1 MDICFYCTLDK
12 MQISIA
18 KSVTIFSILK
28 NICLTLRDQTDFIF
42 HEVNSND
49 TVLSVAYRAMAYI

>member
-1 MDICFYCTLDK
+1 MDICFYCTPDK
-12 MQISIA
+12 IQISIT

-28 NICLTLRDQTDFIF
+28 NICLTLKDQTDFIF

-49 TVLSVAYRAMAYI
+49 TALSVAYRVMVYI